1 VLARVVAIVLPG
13 FVVIGV
19 GYLFARIG
27 GERVRA
33 EMGALNGISLYVL
46 SPLIVWAR

>member
-1 VLARVVAIVLPG
+1 LARVVAIVLPV

-33 EMGALNGISLYVL
+33 EMGALNGISLYAL
-46 SPLIVWAR
+46 SRLMV

>member
-1 VLARVVAIVLPG
+1 VLVRVVAIVLPG

-19 GYLFARIG
+19 GYLFARIR

-33 EMGALNGISLYVL
+33 EVGGIRLYVL
-46 SPLIVWAR
+46 PPLMV

>member
-1 VLARVVAIVLPG
+1 MLARVVAIVLPG

-27 GERVRA
+27 GERVLA
-33 EMGALNGISLYVL
+33 EMGALNGIRLYVL
-46 SPLIVWAR
+46 SPLMV